1 LQSRKVG
8 KQRLLQGRSQGRAA
22 DSSRFIPEDIKA
34 RLDRR
39 LVFAITGYFIHNF
52 IFYQRDYIP
61 LVICAKNA
69 DIKMIV

>member
-1 LQSRKVG
+1 M
-8 KQRLLQGRSQGRAA
+8 LQGRSQGRAA
-22 DSSRFIPEDIKA
+22 DGSRFIPEDIKA

-61 LVICAKNA
+61 LVICPKKA
-69 DIKMIV
+69 DVTMMVQ